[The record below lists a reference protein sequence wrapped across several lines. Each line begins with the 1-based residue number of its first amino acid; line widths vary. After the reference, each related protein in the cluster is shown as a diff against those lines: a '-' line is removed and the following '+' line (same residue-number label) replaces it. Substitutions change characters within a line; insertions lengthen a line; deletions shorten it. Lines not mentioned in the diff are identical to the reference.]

1 MSVFERISSLNSKVS
16 VPVKEIQC
24 KNRHCILKTIIAKEY
39 VLCLGNG
46 INAEPDETQT
56 QKQRKKLAV
65 LNWYHLF
72 FNVNKKNP

>member
-24 KNRHCILKTIIAKEY
+24 KNRHCMLKTIIAKEH

-46 INAEPDETQT
+46 INAEPDET
-56 QKQRKKLAV
+56 
-65 LNWYHLF
+65 
-72 FNVNKKNP
+72 